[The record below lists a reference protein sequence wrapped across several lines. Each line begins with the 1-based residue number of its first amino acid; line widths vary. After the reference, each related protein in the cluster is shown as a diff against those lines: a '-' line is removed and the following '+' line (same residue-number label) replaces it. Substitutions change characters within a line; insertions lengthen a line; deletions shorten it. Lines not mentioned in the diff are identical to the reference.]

1 MRIRQQAPVT
11 KLWSLCQVDPFL
23 SAGGAIQEGDDLGA
37 GAGPAGAKQAAAH
50 ASGDALLRRPLNGP
64 LVVGVCGNVREALLL
79 GLLYKSALDGDD
91 LFHRLIVGRCR
102 GADLELEVAG
112 GAADGQCTTGDRASG
127 GVRPCDLIGRGTG
140 SVEFLAQIYSGT
152 DPCGEIIAGDGL
164 FGLLDLKVDRSGV
177 QLQLEVAASGQRA
190 EFDEVAEP

>member
-1 MRIRQQAPVT
+1 MPPPRFAQFGLLA
-11 KLWSLCQVDPFL
+11 VDV
-23 SAGGAIQEGDDLGA
+23 IQEGDALTA
-37 GAGPAGAKQAAAH
+37 GAVVVSAKQAAAH
-50 ASGDALLRRPLNGP
+50 
-64 LVVGVCGNVREALLL
+64 
-79 GLLYKSALDGDD
+79 
-91 LFHRLIVGRCR
+91 
-102 GADLELEVAG
+102 
-112 GAADGQCTTGDRASG
+112 AADGQCTTGDRASG